1 MKVLQ
6 ENPNGSTIIEL
17 GMDESAIFFDK
28 EGGHEAL
35 SAVDDDGD
43 GDGDDEMTK
52 PSAVEMSIALIA
64 LIDPNVRALIE
75 ERISDA

>member
-17 GMDESAIFFDK
+17 GMDESAIFFDS

-35 SAVDDDGD
+35 SAVDEEDE
-43 GDGDDEMTK
+43 DEMAK

-75 ERISDA
+75 EKISDA